1 MANEAKIVLSA
12 VDQTK
17 AAIDSAKKNLTGLG
31 DQAAALSTKFGTI
44 GTAIA
49 AAFAGASL
57 KGAIDTLD
65 KLDDMAEKT
74 GIATDALS
82 ALRYAGEVNSV
93 SFESLAVGIK
103 KLSKNMAEAAGG
115 SKDAAATYAAMGI
128 EVKDSNGKLK
138 SSDEVLGLIAD
149 RFKNYED
156 GAAKAALA
164 QQIFGKSGADMIPL
178 LNLGA
183 EGIRNLRTE
192 AEQLGAVYGGD
203 LAKQAA
209 DFNDNLKRMQLA
221 AEAAKVSFLGDTGLL
236 QTLVNFTNELL
247 AGRKAFGSYLGALYE
262 LGIKTSPFD
271 NWSDG
276 AKKAAD
282 DVAKLTAEV
291 AKLQGGQRGVG
302 KNAGG
307 AAFVG
312 PSGSGRSSSRLAAA
326 QAELATAQKR
336 KKYFD
341 SLIYDSVAGEAD
353 RLANAGYKSAAPVAD
368 RTKETAPNNNAEKYI
383 SSLAK
388 EMATLTKTT
397 SKYDEV
403 MEHIR
408 INAKDFSPVQK
419 AEALAK
425 ATEIDVEKRLGETI
439 KNNVKYHVDEA
450 NAYAAQRDLVN
461 EFVTSS
467 NDATA
472 AIIRQTSRIGLNT
485 EELARLDAQ
494 EQVDVLMK
502 KLMANATS
510 ETRQELETLAQTMR
524 GNVATAMDAQ
534 IAKQKELT
542 DNMVNGIQKAI
553 KDYSDE
559 LKHVGTAAGQAT
571 TRILQSTEDA
581 LTQFFTTGKLNAR
594 SLIDTIIAEFMRLQ
608 VVRPLM
614 ASLFGSGGMLSPG
627 MMGGALNDL
636 KMSMNGGFGTGSSF
650 GNLDLGGF
658 LASGGSANGGTPYI
672 VGERG
677 PELFIPNSSG
687 TVVPNN
693 KMAGGA
699 SIVNTYNVNI
709 DSRSDAASV
718 YAGVRQMLAQHSRQQ
733 RDDLER
739 MGVIAA

>member
-302 KNAGG
+302 ENAGG

-388 EMATLTKTT
+388 EMATLTGTT

-403 MEHIR
+403 LEHIR
-408 INAKDFSPVQK
+408 INQKDFNDKQAKDALARAKLIDLQKQKLIIDK
-419 AEALAK
+419 AEIDALTAMGI
-425 ATEIDVEKRLGETI
+425 AQEASTEAYS
-439 KNNVKYHVDEA
+439 KNLMAMRDEA
-450 NAYAAQRDLVN
+450 TAL
-461 EFVTSS
+461 EFEVSLLGKT
-467 NDATA
+467 
-472 AIIRQTSRIGLNT
+472 
-485 EELARLDAQ
+485 Q
-494 EQVDVLMK
+494 EQVAALRF
-502 KLMANATS
+502 
-510 ETRQELETLAQTMR
+510 ERTLASR
-524 GNVATAMDAQ
+524 TADAEAQ
-534 IAKQKELT
+534 IYA
-542 DNMVNGIQKAI
+542 DNQIGEAERTRRLQAL
-553 KDYSDE
+553 YA
-559 LKHVGTAAGQAT
+559 AAGREVEAFGKIQADAFDKQYNAARGMSEAVKEYLDNLKKQGTETAQAT

-594 SLIDTIIAEFMRLQ
+594 SLIDTIIAEFMRLR
-608 VVRPLM
+608 VVKPLM
-614 ASLFGSGGMLSPG
+614 ASLFGDGGIF
-627 MMGGALNDL
+627 GAAS
-636 KMSMNGGFGTGSSF
+636 SMGTGAAEGLNFDTGSF
-650 GNLDLGGF
+650 PLR
-658 LASGGSANGGTPYI
+658 ANGGPVTSGSPYI

-677 PELFIPNSSG
+677 RELFIPNSSG